1 MYRKQPED
9 LSRFAKM
16 EDFRDYL
23 NQSYFDTQ
31 PVVILKCDLE
41 ALINKAY
48 PITPEPVEVVEEEVE
63 EVVEEEKP
71 KKQTKRDKVKKDAEC

>member
-1 MYRKQPED
+1 MIRKQPED

-23 NQSYFDTQ
+23 NKSYFDTQ

-48 PITPEPVEVVEEEVE
+48 PITPEPVEVVEEEV
-63 EVVEEEKP
+63 VEEEKP
-71 KKQTKRDKVKKDAEC
+71 KKQTKRDKVKKDAD

>member
-1 MYRKQPED
+1 MIRKQPED

-63 EVVEEEKP
+63 EKP

>member
-1 MYRKQPED
+1 MIRKQPED

-48 PITPEPVEVVEEEVE
+48 PITPEPVEVEEEVE
-63 EVVEEEKP
+63 EVVEEKP

>member
-1 MYRKQPED
+1 MIRKQPED

-48 PITPEPVEVVEEEVE
+48 PITPEPVEVVEEEVL
-63 EVVEEEKP
+63 EEKP